1 MNESQLHLWEL
12 YRGRMAHEDLWVQQ
26 RVSWLLGFSGLLF
39 AAFAGVLN
47 ISTQVTIAQTL
58 FRGYVLLLI
67 PATGFLI
74 TFLVLLSLIG
84 AGMAMDE
91 VRREWDERLRAEEAS
106 SSLPPIHARGW
117 PLMLGRLASQG
128 ICGVMLVVWAVVFLL
143 VPQVA

>member
-1 MNESQLHLWEL
+1 MDESQFRLWDL
-12 YRGRMAHEDLWVQQ
+12 YRSRITHEDRWIQQ

-47 ISTQVTIAQTL
+47 LSTQVTIAQTL

-74 TFLVLLSLIG
+74 TFLVLLGLIG

-91 VRREWDERLRAEEAS
+91 VRREWEERMRAEEIS
-106 SSLPPIHARGW
+106 LSLPPIHARGW
-117 PLMLGRLASQG
+117 PLWLGRLASWG
-128 ICGVMLVVWAVVFLL
+128 ICGVMLVQWAVVFLL